1 MTPRLVESD
10 VIRRRLR
17 LMEESLQYLQLL
29 SDRSADDL
37 RTAPLERAAGERLI
51 QVVVDLAVD
60 INSHLV
66 VAGGAPAPETGR
78 DSFPAAATVGALADD
93 LAERLAPSAGM
104 RNLLVHRY
112 ADIRLDLL
120 AAGVAATLEDYP
132 EYIRQVSA
140 YLLSRDDS

>member
-1 MTPRLVESD
+1 MTPRVVESD

-17 LMEESLQYLQLL
+17 LMEDSLG
-29 SDRSADDL
+29 DL
-37 RTAPLERAAGERLI
+37 RLLADQTAEDLAATPLYRAAAERLI

-60 INSHLV
+60 INSHLA

-78 DSFPAAATVGALADD
+78 DSFPAAAAVGALTDD
-93 LAERLAPSAGM
+93 LARRLAPSAGL

-120 AAGVAATLEDYP
+120 TVGIAATLADYP
-132 EYIRQVSA
+132 VYIREIST
-140 YLLSRDDS
+140 YLLSADDG